1 MMSWVVE
8 VGVDNNDK
16 IKRFLKVLEEEAYQ
30 IEQYENMFIN
40 SSLQYNLIKQ
50 VYQTTMLT
58 EFHELNDIRKIGN
71 DHIFGLKKST
81 KAGYFQ
87 LRNIYVYPLLIGD
100 FKKNLWF
107 FVCLF
112 KPKSSS
118 NISTTVKKINKFW

>member
-30 IEQYENMFIN
+30 IEQYEYMFIN
-40 SSLQYNLIKQ
+40 SSLQYILIKQ

-58 EFHELNDIRKIGN
+58 EFHELDDIRKIGN

-81 KAGYFQ
+81 KAGQ

-100 FKKNLWF
+100 LKKMFGWVFL
-107 FVCLF
+107 FV
-112 KPKSSS
+112 
-118 NISTTVKKINKFW
+118 